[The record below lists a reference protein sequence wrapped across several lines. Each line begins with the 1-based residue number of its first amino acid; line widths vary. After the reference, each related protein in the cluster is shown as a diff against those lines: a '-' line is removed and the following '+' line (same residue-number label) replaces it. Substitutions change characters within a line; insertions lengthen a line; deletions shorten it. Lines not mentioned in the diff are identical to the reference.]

1 METFGFQIGRLAAMP
16 DWERVKLMP
25 RRRGGDDAEDQL
37 TGADGESIPQG
48 QGVAVLPPEPEQIP
62 RSESKRRR
70 VQRREELPFTQEERL
85 AIEGEIID
93 ANTSMREVE
102 TTKKAQD
109 KEWNGQI
116 AAYEATM
123 NDAVD
128 VLKKG
133 TFTVEVERIEEMNYD
148 TGQVIYFDTD
158 TGQEIDSRDMTEDE
172 KQTRMDM

>member
-1 METFGFQIGRLAAMP
+1 MG
-16 DWERVKLMP
+16 

-48 QGVAVLPPEPEQIP
+48 QSVAVLPPEPPQQPEAN
-62 RSESKRRR
+62 SKRRR

-85 AIEGEIID
+85 AIEGEIIE

-102 TTKKAQD
+102 NTKKAQD

-116 AAYEATM
+116 AGYEATM
-123 NDAVD
+123 NDAID

-133 TFTVEVERIEEMNYD
+133 TFTVDVERIEQFDYENEMI
-148 TGQVIYFDTD
+148 IYFDVNS
-158 TGQEIDSRDMTEDE
+158 GEEVDSRIMTEDE
-172 KQTRMDM
+172 KQTKMDM

>member
-1 METFGFQIGRLAAMP
+1 MG
-16 DWERVKLMP
+16 K
-25 RRRGGDDAEDQL
+25 RRGGDDAEDQL

-48 QGVAVLPPEPEQIP
+48 QSVAVLPPEPPQQPEAN
-62 RSESKRRR
+62 SKRRR

-85 AIEGEIID
+85 AIEGEIIE

-102 TTKKAQD
+102 NTKKAQD

-116 AAYEATM
+116 AGYEATM
-123 NDAVD
+123 NDAID

-133 TFTVEVERIEEMNYD
+133 TFTVDVERIEEMNYD
-148 TGQVIYFDTD
+148 SGMVIYYDVES
-158 TGQEIDSRDMTEDE
+158 GHEVDSRDMTEEE